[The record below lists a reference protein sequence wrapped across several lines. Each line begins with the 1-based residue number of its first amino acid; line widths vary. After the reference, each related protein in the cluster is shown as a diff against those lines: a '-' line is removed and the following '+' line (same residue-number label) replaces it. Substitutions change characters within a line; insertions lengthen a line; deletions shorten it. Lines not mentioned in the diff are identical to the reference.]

1 MDNYKLIIKDKNLF
15 DLFFNKVPYIW
26 SELDSS
32 LKNDETYQ
40 LNCLYKESV
49 RVVQAVDQFV
59 DDLRS
64 GSLPQVKQLRIY
76 VNRHA
81 EFDDTFLPYFKAL
94 EFERRMFDM
103 TCLKLGL
110 NWTYFQKFLEED
122 AVKLPSNSLGVEKV
136 LSDSVGSQQWLP
148 SKSPHKEI
156 WKLINFFLDLQKDP
170 LYIEEKD
177 KQTQQVADKINDA
190 FKHFDYL
197 LSIHQEVYILAL
209 DIRFVRIANQA
220 ENEPLE
226 QLIEQV
232 LKDRAEIQNT
242 IFTLIPDRLRTYI
255 KLEHDYQNGL
265 KLSCVFYPK
274 TIQY

>member
-94 EFERRMFDM
+94 
-103 TCLKLGL
+103 
-110 NWTYFQKFLEED
+110 
-122 AVKLPSNSLGVEKV
+122 
-136 LSDSVGSQQWLP
+136 
-148 SKSPHKEI
+148 
-156 WKLINFFLDLQKDP
+156 
-170 LYIEEKD
+170 
-177 KQTQQVADKINDA
+177 
-190 FKHFDYL
+190 
-197 LSIHQEVYILAL
+197 
-209 DIRFVRIANQA
+209 
-220 ENEPLE
+220 
-226 QLIEQV
+226 
-232 LKDRAEIQNT
+232 
-242 IFTLIPDRLRTYI
+242 
-255 KLEHDYQNGL
+255 
-265 KLSCVFYPK
+265 
-274 TIQY
+274 